1 MTTTTLHLGTGKE
14 LRRLFGKLAE
24 SIRETVASLI
34 GKSLAAQVVDVVV
47 ADATE
52 LHALLQANVAVV
64 HGALDKDFAGKQFCT
79 LVEVADAC
87 AMAGLLMLTPEN
99 VIEQRQKS
107 GKLEGED
114 KEAFGELANVLC
126 SGLSSALRAEVQ
138 NVDIRLQDYAVLAQG
153 DDPSASLPQGALV
166 ACRLKSRI
174 EGQPER
180 SMWLVVDR
188 ATAETWNKAPLDDAP
203 QAAATQAATGTA
215 PDKQGQAAADASP
228 KLGEDDLEDIPAA
241 PVRGVLHAYS
251 TSTDLM
257 RVLRRACR
265 RTGLDLRRH
274 ARAEVPNPAAH
285 KGEVVLMDVPAGE
298 DRRFDWCKRLKDYG
312 SGIRVVL
319 LLHRPSRARV
329 TQAYLSQADVILG
342 LPVDEPQLSQKL
354 NSLLGS

>member
-138 NVDIRLQDYAVLAQG
+138 NVDIRLQD
-153 DDPSASLPQGALV
+153 
-166 ACRLKSRI
+166 
-174 EGQPER
+174 
-180 SMWLVVDR
+180 
-188 ATAETWNKAPLDDAP
+188 
-203 QAAATQAATGTA
+203 
-215 PDKQGQAAADASP
+215 
-228 KLGEDDLEDIPAA
+228 
-241 PVRGVLHAYS
+241 
-251 TSTDLM
+251 
-257 RVLRRACR
+257 
-265 RTGLDLRRH
+265 
-274 ARAEVPNPAAH
+274 
-285 KGEVVLMDVPAGE
+285 
-298 DRRFDWCKRLKDYG
+298 
-312 SGIRVVL
+312 
-319 LLHRPSRARV
+319 
-329 TQAYLSQADVILG
+329 
-342 LPVDEPQLSQKL
+342 
-354 NSLLGS
+354 